1 MKIHPSP
8 PATPIAPTSTTE
20 GRCSDKPERGGDRAA
35 QVSLSEDARWV
46 ASVADEI
53 RRAPE
58 IRADVVA
65 STRQALAD
73 GSYERSVD
81 LDRVVDRMLADL

>member
-8 PATPIAPTSTTE
+8 PATQVAPTSLSE
-20 GRCSDKPERGGDRAA
+20 GRGVDRLDRGADGAA
-35 QVSLSEDARWV
+35 RVSLSEDARWV

-53 RRAPE
+53 RRAPDV
-58 IRADVVA
+58 RADVVA
-65 STRQALAD
+65 STRQAIAD
-73 GSYERSVD
+73 GTYERSVD